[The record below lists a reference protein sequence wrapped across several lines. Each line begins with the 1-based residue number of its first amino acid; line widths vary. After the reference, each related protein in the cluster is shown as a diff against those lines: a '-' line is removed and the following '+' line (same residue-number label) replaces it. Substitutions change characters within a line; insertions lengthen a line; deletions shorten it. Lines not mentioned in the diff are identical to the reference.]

1 MRATVVAL
9 GDLGLS
15 ARMRYHAQAL
25 AGSGVDVDLVGFQGT
40 TLPDAIS
47 DNPRIT
53 VHRLEPSTLRMR
65 RQLPGSTYVFAGT
78 LDAARLANRL
88 RRTLNRLPRPEL
100 VLVQNPPAFPTLDV
114 SWWSLRRRNV
124 RFVIDWHNLGYTLLR
139 ERLGQWHPAVRLAR
153 WDERRDARRVDGN
166 LCVSRGLA
174 MFLETRFGVAGAR
187 VLYDRPASSFA
198 PLQPAE
204 RERYRQA
211 LFARLGIHSPNV
223 GFVVCPTS
231 WSEDEDFDLVI
242 EAVSRLEDR
251 VRGWEAAAPRRRF
264 PDLAILVTG
273 DGARRARFERRFAG
287 LPARRVQLRARWLE
301 PADYPNVVACA
312 DVGLSLHRSSSG
324 LDIPMKVADLFGAGV
339 PVCALDYG
347 ACLAERVRHADNGLL
362 FSSAVQLADVL
373 FDLFG
378 AFPADQA
385 LLERLRTGVRRS
397 ARTTWEEG
405 WQKEARPLLLGH

>member
-25 AGSGVDVDLVGFQGT
+25 AACGVDVDLVGFHGT

-47 DNPRIT
+47 KNPRIT

-65 RQLPGSTYVFAGT
+65 RLPGSTYAAVGL
-78 LDAARLANRL
+78 LDAARLSRRL
-88 RRTLNRLPRPEL
+88 WRVLRRLPRPDL
-100 VLVQNPPAFPTLDV
+100 VLVQNPPAFPTLVV
-114 SWWSLRRRNV
+114 SWFSLRRRGV

-153 WDERRDARRVDGN
+153 WLEQRDARRVDGN

-174 MFLETRFGVAGAR
+174 VFLERRFRAPGAH
-187 VLYDRPASSFA
+187 VLYDRPASTFV
-198 PLQPAE
+198 PLEGAE
-204 RERYRQA
+204 REQYRQA
-211 LFARLGIHSPNV
+211 FFTRLAVHAAHV
-223 GFVVCPTS
+223 ALVVCPTS

-242 EAVSRLEDR
+242 EAVARLEER
-251 VRGWEAAAPRRRF
+251 VRGWEAAGERRRF
-264 PDLAILVTG
+264 PDLVILVTG

-287 LPARRVQLRARWLE
+287 LPARRIHLRARWLE
-301 PADYPNVVACA
+301 PQDYPKVVACA
-312 DVGLSLHRSSSG
+312 DVGLSVHRSSSG
-324 LDIPMKVADLFGAGV
+324 LDIPMKVADLFGVGV

-362 FSSAVQLADVL
+362 FSSAPQLADVF
-373 FDLFG
+373 FDLFES
-378 AFPADQA
+378 FPADQA
-385 LLERLRTGVRRS
+385 LLNRLRAGVRRS
-397 ARTTWEEG
+397 TRMNWEEG
-405 WQKEARPLLLGH
+405 WLDEAKPVLLPS

>member
-25 AGSGVDVDLVGFQGT
+25 AASGLDVDLVGFQGT
-40 TLPDAIS
+40 TLPHAIAANS
-47 DNPRIT
+47 RIT

-65 RQLPGSTYVFAGT
+65 RLPGSTYAAAGL
-78 LDAARLANRL
+78 LDATRMSQRLW
-88 RRTLNRLPRPEL
+88 RTLGRLPRPDL
-100 VLVQNPPAFPTLDV
+100 VLVQNPPAFPTVEV
-114 SWWSLRRRNV
+114 SWWSLRRRGV

-139 ERLGQWHPAVRLAR
+139 ERLGHWHPAVRLAR
-153 WDERRDARRVDGN
+153 WAERRDARRADAN

-174 MFLETRFGVAGAR
+174 MFLETRFGVAGAQ
-187 VLYDRPASSFA
+187 VLYDRPAAAFV
-198 PLQPAE
+198 PLANPE

-211 LFARLGIHSPNV
+211 LFARLGVHATHV

-242 EAVSRLEDR
+242 DAASRLEDR
-251 VRGWEAAAPRRRF
+251 VRGWEAAGATRRF
-264 PDLAILVTG
+264 PDLVILVTG

-287 LPARRVQLRARWLE
+287 RQARRVHLRARWLE
-301 PADYPNVVACA
+301 PEDYPTVVACA
-312 DVGLSLHRSSSG
+312 DIGLSLHRSSSG

-339 PVCALDYG
+339 PVCTLDYG

-362 FSSAVQLADVL
+362 FSSAPQLADEL
-373 FDLFG
+373 FDVFQS
-378 AFPADQA
+378 FPVDQS
-385 LLERLRTGVRRS
+385 LLDRLRAGARRS

-405 WQKEARPLLLGH
+405 WQKEARPLLLGA